1 MAIRSKYALHPKNP
15 RRKRNKKTKR
25 KIELQEI
32 ENPKRGETNNV
43 MIFDSRNF
51 RG

>member
-1 MAIRSKYALHPKNP
+1 MAVRSKYALHPKNP

-25 KIELQEI
+25 KIELQAI
-32 ENPKRGETNNV
+32 ENQKRGETNN
-43 MIFDSRNF
+43 MMNFESRNF